1 MARNEVNDLTLGRRL
16 DFVDDKY
23 DSPGCYFCA
32 PLGGVRVTGRKGGRL
47 SIVLG
52 PDAGFIFITLT
63 LIITPSVF
71 LILHYWGN
79 AVSYVFTGST
89 ILTVMS
95 YLTVALSDPGILL
108 KVCVVVW
115 VGYS

>member
-23 DSPGCYFCA
+23 DSPGCYCSA
-32 PLGGVRVTGRKGGRL
+32 PLGGVRVTGRKGGMF
-47 SIVLG
+47 SIVVG
-52 PDAGFIFITLT
+52 PDAGFILITLL

-71 LILHYWGN
+71 LILHDWGESI
-79 AVSYVFTGST
+79 SYAFTVST
-89 ILTVMS
+89 ILTVIS